1 MSAGGSAR
9 GDAPGGSGG
18 NAGGEAAGK
27 ADLAVLGAPIHRAS
41 ISPTSAHLTP
51 TAIREA
57 LARFATWDGDHR
69 AQLEALRVVDLGD
82 VEGDDADSDAS
93 ASHERI
99 DAAVAAAF
107 DRAPVVAVFGGDNSL
122 TRPAMRGAAQRTGLG
137 GGWGLLT
144 LDAHHDCRPLDD
156 GATNGT
162 PVRGL
167 ITDGLP
173 GSRVAQLGIRGF
185 ANHQDHS
192 AWARAQG
199 VQVHRAEEV
208 RAEGMTDTVER
219 TLAGLRAAG
228 VGEIYVDI
236 DIDVLDRAFAPAC
249 PASMPGGLWP
259 TDLQEAAYRLG
270 ADPAVRAVDFVEV
283 DAAADVA
290 GITLRLTASIF
301 LAFCSGLTRRSRA

>member
-1 MSAGGSAR
+1 
-9 GDAPGGSGG
+9 
-18 NAGGEAAGK
+18 
-27 ADLAVLGAPIHRAS
+27 VLGAPIHRAS

-51 TAIREA
+51 PAIREA
-57 LARFATWDGDHR
+57 LARFATWDADHGV
-69 AQLEALRVVDLGD
+69 QLEALRVVDLGD
-82 VEGDDADSDAS
+82 VEGDDTDPDAS
-93 ASHERI
+93 LAHERI
-99 DAAVAAAF
+99 EATVAAAF
-107 DRAPVVAVFGGDNSL
+107 DRAPVVAIFGGDNSL
-122 TRPAMRGAAQRTGLG
+122 TRPAMRGAAQRRGLSE
-137 GGWGLLT
+137 GWGLLT

-185 ANHQDHS
+185 ANHQDHA

-208 RAEGMTDTVER
+208 RAEGLTDTVER

-270 ADPAVRAVDFVEV
+270 ADRAVRAVDFVEV

-290 GITLRLTASIF
+290 GITLRLTASVF
-301 LAFCSGLTRRSRA
+301 LAFCAGLARRPRA

>member
-1 MSAGGSAR
+1 MDDGSGREAGGE
-9 GDAPGGSGG
+9 APGGS
-18 NAGGEAAGK
+18 ASA

-51 TAIREA
+51 PGIREA
-57 LARFATWDGDHR
+57 LTRFATWDGDHGI
-69 AQLEALRVVDLGD
+69 QLEALRVVDLGD
-82 VEGDDADSDAS
+82 LEGDEADPDAS
-93 ASHERI
+93 AAHERI
-99 DAAVAAAF
+99 EAAVAAAF
-107 DRAPVVAVFGGDNSL
+107 HRAPVVAVFGGDNSL
-122 TRPAMRGAAQRTGLG
+122 TRPAMRGAAQRGGLG

-144 LDAHHDCRPLDD
+144 LDAHHDCRPLDG

-173 GSRVAQLGIRGF
+173 GRRVAQLGIRGF
-185 ANHQDHS
+185 ANQQDNA
-192 AWARAQG
+192 AWARGQG

-208 RAEGMTDTVER
+208 RAKGMTDTVER

-228 VGEIYVDI
+228 VTDIYVDI

-283 DAAADVA
+283 DAAADLGGV
-290 GITLRLTASIF
+290 TLRLTASVF
-301 LAFCSGLTRRSRA
+301 LAFCAGLTRRPRA